1 MPRQHESPTRRRNIQ
16 AVDRTNAATRH
27 ANQIATIPPFGMQE
41 PHRSW
46 SAERLLPEQFFVPAW
61 ESAAVWTGERRLLYA
76 VLQEAVHAFLKYRDA
91 RTARGQR
98 LFRETQ
104 EWFWSEDCD
113 WLYAFESICQHLQ
126 LDPDYIRRGL
136 QRWQHPIGSLPRPV
150 RLGQG
155 GKARPA
161 HHCAL
166 TRAA

>member
-1 MPRQHESPTRRRNIQ
+1 M
-16 AVDRTNAATRH
+16 DRTKAATRS
-27 ANQIATIPPFGMQE
+27 ATRISTVPPFGMQE

-46 SAERLLPEQFFVPAW
+46 SVERLLPEQFFVPAW
-61 ESAAVWTGERRLLYA
+61 ESAVVWTGERRLLGA
-76 VLQEAVHAFLKYRDA
+76 VLQEAVHTFLTYRDA

-113 WLYAFESICQHLQ
+113 WLYAFESICLHLQ

-136 QRWQHPIGSLPRPV
+136 QRWQRPVVSLPRPARPV
-150 RLGQG
+150 QG
-155 GKARPA
+155 GKARLA